1 MSGIIDTL
9 FWNETLQP
17 YLDEQVKKAHPNQDA
32 KKAGWWAYRAEGS
45 MIEFPYYIGQER
57 EVIRISTEQLRSLYK
72 EFLQGVI
79 DGD

>member
-1 MSGIIDTL
+1 
-9 FWNETLQP
+9 
-17 YLDEQVKKAHPNQDA
+17 
-32 KKAGWWAYRAEGS
+32 

-57 EVIRISTEQLRSLYK
+57 EVIRISTEQLRSLFR

>member
-32 KKAGWWAYRAEGS
+32 KKQDGGLIVQR
-45 MIEFPYYIGQER
+45 
-57 EVIRISTEQLRSLYK
+57 
-72 EFLQGVI
+72 GV
-79 DGD
+79 